1 MKLIYIILFCFFYH
15 NLIAEDFR
23 SRSSVNLIY
32 QGDFMKKGNW
42 RGNGFPKT
50 MDSIVL
56 KNGGHFVLQD
66 DFTKS
71 SRSQLFWL
79 TVGENSEDVL
89 ELTKF
94 DFKEGAY
101 LLLASNF
108 SLGAAS
114 RDLDRLDPMT
124 PIEFNM
130 SGGELI
136 CNQFFVG
143 GRSSDTWLAHNPA
156 KFNMTGGIIRAHRF
170 LCGHGEQPVEVNLTG
185 GKIFLGSIEELV
197 SYDHDEYYEYGD
209 KHMHISAGEIA
220 QTTINWSILSRD
232 YTQIIIEQGATG
244 TSNLRNAI
252 VNFNLSLL
260 RRPIELPL
268 IDNRGTGKILD
279 ADVTFNFYQLASDL
293 KAEVTK
299 GDGNDWILSIT
310 KK

>member
-1 MKLIYIILFCFFYH
+1 MRLIYIIFFCFFYH
-15 NLIAEDFR
+15 HLIAEDFR
-23 SRSSVNLIY
+23 SRSSVHRIN
-32 QGDFMKKGNW
+32 QGDLMKKGNW
-42 RGNGFPKT
+42 GTNGFPKT
-50 MDSIVL
+50 MDSVVL

-79 TVGENSEDVL
+79 TVGENSEEVL

-101 LLLASNF
+101 LVVATNF
-108 SLGAAS
+108 TLGSAT
-114 RDLDRLDPMT
+114 RDLDWRDPMT
-124 PIEFNM
+124 PVEFNM

-143 GRSSDTWLAHNPA
+143 GRSTDIWLSYTPA

-170 LCGHGEQPVEVNLTG
+170 LCAYGEQPVEVNLIG

-197 SYDHDEYYEYGD
+197 SYDHDEYYVYGD
-209 KHMHISAGEIA
+209 KHMSINAGEHA

-232 YTQIIIEQGATG
+232 YTQIIIEQGTRA
-244 TSNLRNAI
+244 NNNFRNTI

-268 IDNRGTGKILD
+268 IDNRGTGRILD